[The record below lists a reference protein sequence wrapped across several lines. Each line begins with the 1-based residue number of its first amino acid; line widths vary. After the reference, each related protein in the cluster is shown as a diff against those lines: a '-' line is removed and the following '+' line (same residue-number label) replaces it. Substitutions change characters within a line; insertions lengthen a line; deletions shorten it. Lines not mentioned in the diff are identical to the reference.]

1 MKRNTQIC
9 LLFVKLDICFER
21 MLWMASVGK
30 HSAQLHKGDAAGEHF
45 RIQYDEHIT
54 GDPKLLG

>member
-1 MKRNTQIC
+1 
-9 LLFVKLDICFER
+9 